1 MPFVLNTLLDA
12 STRFTVE
19 VEDRIDR
26 MERSGVITAGQ
37 AERLRAS
44 VRRTATRSPNQPA
57 TRRAGTYLATAIVL
71 LLLVMLI
78 AILSMPDGTPPVQDV
93 SRALNEPGV
102 QGTMNKTILNLIAIA
117 LFVLIPVVLL
127 TWVYNGLVNREEAV
141 FKGWAQ
147 VESQLQRRADLVPGL
162 VEVVSRYLRHERE
175 TLNQVTAT
183 RSAALSQTIDD
194 LTQSQ
199 QEASRLLEDD
209 SLLRDQARM
218 DELARL
224 QQEVGKQMHGFLA
237 LAEDYPELRAS
248 DQFLELQAQLE
259 GTENRI
265 NVARL
270 QFNEAV
276 ENFNAAIRR
285 LPGTLVA
292 GLGDFRRK
300 AYFQADASAA
310 EVPELEFD

>member
-1 MPFVLNTLLDA
+1 MEA
-12 STRFTVE
+12 
-19 VEDRIDR
+19 EDRIDR

-44 VRRTATRSPNQPA
+44 VRRTSARSPNPPA
-57 TRRAGTYLATAIVL
+57 TRRAGTYLAAATVL

-78 AILSMPDGTPPVQDV
+78 AILFTPDGTPPVQDV
-93 SRALNEPGV
+93 SRVLNDPGV
-102 QGTMNKTILNLIAIA
+102 QGTMNKTILNLVAIV
-117 LFVLIPVVLL
+117 LFVLIPVLL
-127 TWVYNGLVNREEAV
+127 LAWVYNGLVNREEAV

-162 VEVVSRYLRHERE
+162 VEVVSRYMRHERE
-175 TLNQVTAT
+175 TLNEVTAA
-183 RSAALSQTIDD
+183 RSAALSRTIDD

-199 QEASRLLEDD
+199 QEVGRLLDDD
-209 SLLRDQARM
+209 SLLSDQARM

-224 QQEVGKQMHGFLA
+224 QQAVGERMRGFLA
-237 LAEDYPELRAS
+237 LAEDYPDLRAS

-276 ENFNAAIRR
+276 GDFNAAIRR

-292 GLGDFRRK
+292 GLGDFQRK
-300 AYFQADASAA
+300 AYFQAEATAA
-310 EVPELEFD
+310 RAPELEFE